1 MSKTLMTLNEA
12 NFSNEV
18 LSSEVPVI
26 VEFGATWCGPC
37 KALEPILERLAAKW
51 QSSRK
56 VATINTDDAPELA
69 NRYAVRGTPT
79 LLVFANGKEV
89 ARQVGLTSEA
99 KIEAMID
106 RAVAV

>member
-1 MSKTLMTLNEA
+1 MSKTLMSLNEA
-12 NFSNEV
+12 NFSSEV
-18 LSSEVPVI
+18 LSSTVPVV

-51 QSSRK
+51 ETTRK
-56 VATINTDDAPELA
+56 VATINADNEPALA

-89 ARQVGLTSEA
+89 ARHVGLTTEA
-99 KIEAMID
+99 KIEALID
-106 RAVAV
+106 RAL